1 MASTEDELRRLRRER
16 PYGAADVF
24 ASLDYLS
31 KTLYD
36 RIDATQHQLV
46 SSRAFFQGA
55 LAEHALWAP
64 KKRQYFA
71 TLLLFLLLPL
81 SLAASAA
88 AVWYAVAYR
97 SPAVGALVIAYATYI
112 KLDTAPS
119 HCSRPRRWAR
129 QNQISE
135 LIRDYFPIELRTA
148 TEDARGLFPADAV
161 YLFGYHPHGVI
172 SVGCFMQFAFD
183 TTGLS
188 EKFKGLR
195 FHAATLQAN
204 FYVPFFRELLLWL
217 GIIDVSAESLRRAL
231 RSGPGAA
238 VVVVPGGAAEAL
250 DARPGR
256 CDLTLRKRSG
266 FFRIALQHGAKLVPV
281 YSFGEN
287 ELYDRGDG
295 EGSRAKA
302 LQAWLLKRLGY
313 SAPFYLGAG
322 SGVTGETMMP
332 FSPVPRRHPIITV
345 VGDPIPCP
353 QIDDPTSDDIE
364 AIKVLYINGLR
375 SIFERFADKY
385 TPSRTGDFNIVK

>member
-1 MASTEDELRRLRRER
+1 MDAGAAEGSGGGDDAGTELAAANEALRRENEALRQKMASTEDELRRLRRER

-204 FYVPFFRELLLWL
+204 FYVPFFSRVAAVAWDHRRL
-217 GIIDVSAESLRRAL
+217 GGIAAARAAVGPRRGRRRRARRRSRGAGRAAGPL
-231 RSGPGAA
+231 RPHAA
-238 VVVVPGGAAEAL
+238 QAQRVLPHRAT
-250 DARPGR
+250 ARR
-256 CDLTLRKRSG
+256 ETRARVLVRRERTLR
-266 FFRIALQHGAKLVPV
+266 
-281 YSFGEN
+281 
-287 ELYDRGDG
+287 
-295 EGSRAKA
+295 
-302 LQAWLLKRLGY
+302 
-313 SAPFYLGAG
+313 
-322 SGVTGETMMP
+322 
-332 FSPVPRRHPIITV
+332 PRR
-345 VGDPIPCP
+345 
-353 QIDDPTSDDIE
+353 
-364 AIKVLYINGLR
+364 R
-375 SIFERFADKY
+375 
-385 TPSRTGDFNIVK
+385 